1 MSGLQSLLFYLSP
14 CLYGVAFKSADFWT
28 EKAKE
33 KSKNEMWWDGQRWGQ
48 FLGDMNKSLQ
58 SGASTGV
65 FAGGKCT
72 RSIKFFIIIKYGYKS
87 FSSVK

>member
-1 MSGLQSLLFYLSP
+1 
-14 CLYGVAFKSADFWT
+14 
-28 EKAKE
+28 
-33 KSKNEMWWDGQRWGQ
+33 MWWDGQRWGQ